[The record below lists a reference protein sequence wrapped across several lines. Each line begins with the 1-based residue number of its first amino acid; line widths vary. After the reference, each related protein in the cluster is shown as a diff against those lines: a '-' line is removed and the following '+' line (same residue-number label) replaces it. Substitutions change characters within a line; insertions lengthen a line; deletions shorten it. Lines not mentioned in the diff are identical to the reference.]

1 VVAVFADEENPD
13 NDSALVHVSGL
24 ATTSE
29 TLTDPYFNV
38 SATAIKLRRRVE
50 MFQWVEDAEE
60 TTKKKMGGD
69 TETKVTCHYSKGWKP
84 NTIESSEFANPKDPG
99 NPGTRVYAPARQTAN
114 NVTLGAFRLPAGYPW
129 AKSPERSL
137 YRQQTKC

>member
-1 VVAVFADEENPD
+1 MVAVFADEENPD
-13 NDSALVHVSGL
+13 NDSALAHVSGL

-29 TLTDPYFNV
+29 TLTDPSFNV

-60 TTKKKMGGD
+60 TTKKKVGGD

-84 NTIESSEFANPKDPG
+84 NTIDSSEFANPKDPG

>member
-1 VVAVFADEENPD
+1 MNPD

-24 ATTSE
+24 ATTSK
-29 TLTDPYFNV
+29 TLTDPDFNV

-50 MFQWVEDAEE
+50 MFQWDEDAEE
-60 TTKKKMGGD
+60 TTKKKEGGG
-69 TETKVTCHYSKGWKP
+69 TETKVTYHYSKGWKP
-84 NTIESSEFANPKDPG
+84 NAIDSSEFADPKDHG
-99 NPGTRVYAPARQTAN
+99 NPGTMVYTPVLQTAN